1 MIQVYLVEHRS
12 EKIEDSLKIIGF
24 FSSLVNAKAIV
35 GYYQKSVLGFCE
47 DPNGFR
53 ILSCNLSTVKNS
65 FSSKV
70 FLLISWKQ
78 DGESESEI
86 KYEGVYASYI
96 CAFLSMLKKMVRSPF
111 CKSTIEVF
119 KVNHPE
125 WKEGFI
131 RKE

>member
-1 MIQVYLVEHRS
+1 MVEHRS
-12 EKIEDSLKIIGF
+12 KKIEDSLKIIGF

-35 GYYQKSVLGFCE
+35 EYYQKSVFGFCE

-78 DGESESEI
+78 DGDSESEI
-86 KYEGVYASYI
+86 KYEGVYASYF
-96 CAFLSMLKKMVRSPF
+96 CAFLSRVKKMARSPLR
-111 CKSTIEVF
+111 KSTIEVF
-119 KVNHPE
+119 RVDHPE
-125 WKEGFI
+125 WEEGFI
-131 RKE
+131 RKEY